1 MVFILFIAHSRQLIS
16 NLSIPRQRRMAML
29 TSNHTGSIHKIP
41 THTHTHTRTRT
52 RRLLHD
58 QSAGMRNNGTPASTS
73 TSTSSSSSSSTSI
86 QQSAKEIEALFQL
99 DTSISIKLAKELSPS
114 ARNELSQARKNLI
127 QSESSISKGAGAIT
141 EAEPSKR
148 DLRIHALTQGIP
160 FIGFG
165 IMDNAILIWAGDQID
180 THLGVVFGI
189 STLCAAAIGNIISD
203 VAGVGLGAYIEDFC
217 ARRLSLP
224 RINLSNAQR
233 NLRSV
238 RWAGQRGI
246 CVGLTIGCIIGMFP
260 LLFIDTEEVQMHKK
274 NNKIFGIFRDVM
286 MEAKGLVS
294 AESTCLFLIVADENS
309 TIPAHYNRKQEKSIY
324 IKRFL
329 FCRGYFDDTD
339 TGTKDLRMP
348 VGRGLVSKAT
358 IEGSIL
364 NVKE

>member
-1 MVFILFIAHSRQLIS
+1 
-16 NLSIPRQRRMAML
+16 
-29 TSNHTGSIHKIP
+29 
-41 THTHTHTRTRT
+41 
-52 RRLLHD
+52 
-58 QSAGMRNNGTPASTS
+58 
-73 TSTSSSSSSSTSI
+73 
-86 QQSAKEIEALFQL
+86 LFQL
-99 DTSISIKLAKELSPS
+99 DSSTSIKLAKELSPS
-114 ARNELSQARKNLI
+114 ARKEFSQAQKNII
-127 QSESSISKGAGAIT
+127 QSESSLGAVV
-141 EAEPSKR
+141 EPSKR

-180 THLGVVFGI
+180 THLGVVLGI

-203 VAGVGLGAYIEDFC
+203 IAGVGLGAYIEDFC

-224 RINLSNAQR
+224 KINLSNAQR

-238 RWAGQRGI
+238 RMAGQWGV

-274 NNKIFGIFRDVM
+274 NNKIFGIFRDVIT
-286 MEAKGLVS
+286 EAKGLVS

-329 FCRGYFDDTD
+329 FGRYFDD

-358 IEGSIL
+358 IEESIL
-364 NVKE
+364 NVQE